1 MPIDKKTG
9 TNLFNLIKH
18 DGWNQYVIKQI
29 HILLVDDDPINL
41 EILQEYLEDLHYELV
56 TAEDGE
62 EALNILMSAPEKFDV
77 ILLDL
82 MLPKMNGL
90 ELMEHLKKH
99 QILRHVPVIMQTAAA
114 SEADLVRGLEAGVYY
129 YLTKPF
135 DKKVLIPLLQS
146 AIKDRLN
153 YLQLQRELNRMFE
166 VRFMLQE
173 GTFRFRTPDEGH
185 SLTVFLAQMFPRVDQ
200 AIRGLSEL
208 FMNAIEHGNLQ
219 IGYLLKSK
227 LNEDGVWYE
236 EILRRLTL
244 PEYQNKYVTVE
255 FVRTAEYASITIT
268 DQGQGFYWEPYL
280 ELSAER
286 AFDTHG
292 RGIAWANKFSFDE
305 TVYYSPGNKVKAVMY
320 YNHPADEPLHALNES
335 PE

>member
-1 MPIDKKTG
+1 M
-9 TNLFNLIKH
+9 L
-18 DGWNQYVIKQI
+18 KQI

-41 EILQEYLEDLHYELV
+41 EILQEYLEDLHYVLV

-62 EALNILMSAPEKFDV
+62 EALNLLMAEPEKFDV

-82 MLPKMNGL
+82 MLPKMDGL
-90 ELMEHLKKH
+90 QLMAHLKKNP
-99 QILRHVPVIMQTAAA
+99 ILRHIPVIMQTAAA

-153 YLQLQRELNRMFE
+153 HLQLNRELVRMFE

-173 GTFRFRTPDEGH
+173 GKFRFKTPDESH
-185 SLTVFLAQMFPRVDQ
+185 NLTVFLAQMFPHVDQ
-200 AIRGLSEL
+200 AVRGLSEL
-208 FMNAIEHGNLQ
+208 FMNAIEHGNLE
-219 IGYLLKSK
+219 IGYALKSA
-227 LNEDGVWYE
+227 LNDDGVWYE
-236 EILRRLTL
+236 EILRRLALT
-244 PEYQNKYVTVE
+244 EYKDKYVTVE
-255 FVRTAEYASITIT
+255 FVRSPESVSVTIT

-280 ELSAER
+280 ELSADR

-305 TVYYSPGNKVKAVMY
+305 VIYYSPGNKVKAIMY
-320 YNHPADEPLHALNES
+320 YDAYKKTATQENHA
-335 PE
+335 

>member
-99 QILRHVPVIMQTAAA
+99 
-114 SEADLVRGLEAGVYY
+114 
-129 YLTKPF
+129 
-135 DKKVLIPLLQS
+135 
-146 AIKDRLN
+146 
-153 YLQLQRELNRMFE
+153 
-166 VRFMLQE
+166 
-173 GTFRFRTPDEGH
+173 
-185 SLTVFLAQMFPRVDQ
+185 
-200 AIRGLSEL
+200 
-208 FMNAIEHGNLQ
+208 
-219 IGYLLKSK
+219 
-227 LNEDGVWYE
+227 
-236 EILRRLTL
+236 
-244 PEYQNKYVTVE
+244 
-255 FVRTAEYASITIT
+255 
-268 DQGQGFYWEPYL
+268 
-280 ELSAER
+280 
-286 AFDTHG
+286 
-292 RGIAWANKFSFDE
+292 
-305 TVYYSPGNKVKAVMY
+305 
-320 YNHPADEPLHALNES
+320 
-335 PE
+335 